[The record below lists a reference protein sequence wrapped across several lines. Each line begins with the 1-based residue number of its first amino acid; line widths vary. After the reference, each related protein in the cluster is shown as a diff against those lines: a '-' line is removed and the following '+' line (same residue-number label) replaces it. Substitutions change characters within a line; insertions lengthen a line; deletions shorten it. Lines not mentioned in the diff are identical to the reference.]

1 MEVKDYYKVLGVPKT
16 ASADEIKKAYRTL
29 ARQYHPDARPNDK
42 AAEQKFKEITEAYE
56 VLGDI
61 DKRKQYDRT
70 GGGRFQRQ
78 NPSDFNWQQ
87 WAKNNTTRS
96 TGGRTGAT
104 GARSTGS
111 TNTGKTATG
120 SGTTSGAG
128 KPQEDLGD
136 VFNDIRSRF
145 SGAANRAGGD
155 FSDLFGS
162 VFGNDKPDADLHVD
176 LTLKE
181 AFTGAEKTLTIQGKK
196 IKLNIKPGI
205 EDGKKL
211 KIATGDKTSDKT
223 IPKEVYVVVRVLA
236 DAQFQRQG
244 NDLTTD
250 VYVPLYTAILGGEAE
265 LTTLAGKVKIKIAP
279 ESQSGSKLRL
289 KGLGMPIYGKPDQ
302 RGDLYA
308 RIMIQV
314 PKQLTEKER
323 ELFRQLAKLRGG

>member
-1 MEVKDYYKVLGVPKT
+1 
-16 ASADEIKKAYRTL
+16 
-29 ARQYHPDARPNDK
+29 
-42 AAEQKFKEITEAYE
+42 
-56 VLGDI
+56 LGDI
-61 DKRKQYDRT
+61 
-70 GGGRFQRQ
+70 
-78 NPSDFNWQQ
+78 
-87 WAKNNTTRS
+87 
-96 TGGRTGAT
+96 
-104 GARSTGS
+104 
-111 TNTGKTATG
+111 
-120 SGTTSGAG
+120 
-128 KPQEDLGD
+128 
-136 VFNDIRSRF
+136 FNDIRSRF
-145 SGAANRAGGD
+145 SGAANRAGGE

-162 VFGNDKPDADLHVD
+162 VFGNEKSDADLHVD

-196 IKLNIKPGI
+196 IKLNIKPGT

-211 KIATGDKTSDKT
+211 KIATADKTSDKAT
-223 IPKEVYVVVRVLA
+223 PKEVYVVVRVLA

-289 KGLGMPIYGKPDQ
+289 KGLGMPVYGKVDQ

-323 ELFRQLAKLRGG
+323 DLFKQLAKLRGS